1 MSGADVIAAA
11 PGRAGGLL
19 RRRGPWLQALAR
31 FRRRP
36 IGVAALLVV
45 LAYAIVALLAPAIAP
60 YSEYQIFYQYINHP
74 IAPSLHGG
82 HLLGTDVN
90 GHDTLTWLLWSMRE
104 TVLVALEA
112 SLVAGVI
119 GVFLGAFAGYVG
131 GPLDAAVGWFT
142 GAFVTVPALVIYL
155 IVAVHYNPVPAWA
168 LPLTLG
174 LCLWTF
180 VAQAVRASL
189 RTLRQREFVEAA
201 RAAGASPPRIVFR
214 HLLPNAAGTV
224 IVAATSAFG
233 QAILIVATA
242 DFFGFAVGQFDRP
255 TLGGLI
261 ANLAKVNQIVTG
273 YVAPWWL
280 WVIPIVS
287 LVLLLVCA
295 NVTADTLADVL
306 DPAGSR

>member
-1 MSGADVIAAA
+1 VVALF
-11 PGRAGGLL
+11 LL
-19 RRRGPWLQALAR
+19 
-31 FRRRP
+31 
-36 IGVAALLVV
+36 
-45 LAYAIVALLAPAIAP
+45 LAYSIVALLAPTIAP
-60 YSEYQIFYQYINHP
+60 YGEYQIFYQYINHP
-74 IAPSLHGG
+74 VTPSLHGG
-82 HLLGTDVN
+82 HLLGTDVQ
-90 GHDTLTWLLWSMRE
+90 GHDMLTWLLWAMRE
-104 TVLVALEA
+104 TVLVGLEA
-112 SLVAGVI
+112 TGAAVVI
-119 GVFLGAFAGYVG
+119 GVFLGALAGYSG
-131 GPLDAAVGWFT
+131 GALDAAVGWTT

-155 IVAVHYNPVPAWA
+155 IVAVHYNPVPPWA
-168 LPLTLG
+168 LPVTLG

-180 VAQAVRASL
+180 IAQAVRTSL

-201 RAAGASPPRIVFR
+201 RAAGASPHRLVFR

-224 IVAATSAFG
+224 IVAATGVFG

-261 ANLAKVNQIVTG
+261 ANVAKVDQVVTG

-287 LVLLLVCA
+287 LVLLLVCS
-295 NVTADTLADVL
+295 NVTADTLADAL